1 MRDDALRYLVV
12 SVAEPMSMMLS
23 AMRKMARRDILST
36 TAMKMSTVSMFHRPT
51 ANSCTSSGYVSPSLC
66 LYVGDAGGGEDL
78 RRVVHD
84 AVDASELV
92 HHCQHHRQTQ
102 PAKVLPGEERVLD
115 QLAVQQLSTLVR
127 ERRDHS
133 LPERD
138 SDDAT
143 FFAPAMLKEET
154 QAYASDGVRRGR

>member
-66 LYVGDAGGGEDL
+66 LYVGDAGGGEDI
-78 RRVVHD
+78 
-84 AVDASELV
+84 AE
-92 HHCQHHRQTQ
+92 
-102 PAKVLPGEERVLD
+102 KV
-115 QLAVQQLSTLVR
+115 
-127 ERRDHS
+127 
-133 LPERD
+133 
-138 SDDAT
+138 
-143 FFAPAMLKEET
+143 
-154 QAYASDGVRRGR
+154 